1 MAESPLIDTKND
13 LTIAQHVA
21 KLSDRAI
28 QRITGGNAFLRGRLY
43 ARRNAVV
50 DLTAT
55 GTTASAKILV
65 RADQPYE
72 TQLGLTSEGQIISH
86 CSCPAWRGPTGHCK
100 HVAAVLVALR
110 DRERPPRPK
119 GADDGTLPL
128 GNVAPSSTPAPSGPT
143 VTSAGRAPLSSA
155 LTGAA
160 NGSTVVPSV
169 QAIAS
174 ANGSAGVVQRDRER
188 DPTSIAKVSGLNN
201 GAVSPLVDGAGG
213 KRRRSRRRRRAGEGA
228 ATPQLEIVSSI
239 PSNAPLTRVS
249 NESRGSLEAWIP
261 PHTSRPAE
269 LEFRLAVRPASIAVT
284 TVLAGTRQAVSLN
297 DALSTFNGISTGL
310 RPLVRDLARHT
321 TRSAPAT
328 AEVRGEDAAE
338 ILSRLK
344 GRRVLLEPASME
356 LRFTEEALR
365 PKIELDSANGN
376 SVRIRVVFELPSTGR
391 RFPLSSGAWFEGTPG
406 WYLDTTEGVAR
417 PVAENVTPAWLQRL
431 YRSPALVHPINDL
444 PHVLTDFL
452 PRVAASLSAA
462 LPDLDSVAD
471 VIDVSPRF
479 ALRATGDLVEA
490 RARIQASYRE
500 HCFDVPPRDLPPPLS
515 FVNSRGEHGR
525 PSVVRRE
532 VGLEMAATQELLNHG
547 FEVDGTE
554 LVVRGD
560 KAIAFWTHG
569 ISTLP
574 ETWDRFIP
582 NDLAGVQVR
591 KSPVSARMRVSSGV
605 EWLNLDMMFG
615 AEGVAVSEEE
625 LRMCLAEGKKL
636 VRLEDGTYAP
646 VKADDVGAVLERMAE
661 IFAGVGDDKRVPL
674 SQAGRVQELLR
685 IVSDQN
691 VHNSAKSLFGKLED
705 IGEIESIAKPRTLR
719 ASLRPYQKDG
729 FSWLVFLHN
738 LGTGGILADDM
749 GLGKTVQAIALLLWA
764 KSKGGPG
771 LTLVVAPTSVV
782 PNWQREIEKF
792 APGFKTV
799 LWQGPDR
806 QERAEELE
814 DADVM
819 ITSYALLRRDEEFL
833 HTLAFRYVILDEA
846 QHIKNPMSAT
856 ARAAKRLKS
865 ERRLAMTGTPIENR
879 LSEIWS
885 IFDFVSPGL
894 LNSLSSFEE
903 KYARPIERG
912 DGPAAMRLRA
922 TIHPFVLRRTKVEV
936 AKDLPEKIIQEMVV
950 PMSEEQGKLY
960 KQILRQVR
968 ESVMSEVETQGVQK
982 SSIQILAALTRLRQ
996 VACDPRL
1003 LGLDGNFEEESG
1015 KLNALKEIVSE
1026 AAAGGHKVLIFSQF
1040 VSMLKLIKEALE
1052 TEKITYAYLDGSTK
1066 DRQSL
1071 VDEFNN
1077 NESITV
1083 FLISLKAGGTGLNLT
1098 GADTVIHFDPWW
1110 NPAVEDQATD
1120 RAHRIGQTKVVNVY
1134 RLIAKSSVEEKIL
1147 QLSDK
1152 KRELVAN
1159 VLSTE
1164 DVGLKGM
1171 TKADVESLFAD

>member
-50 DLTAT
+50 DLTAN

-119 GADDGTLPL
+119 SEEGGSIPPPPPGAPPATRPS
-128 GNVAPSSTPAPSGPT
+128 APAQAQGATVSMVREPSVTKLSAP
-143 VTSAGRAPLSSA
+143 
-155 LTGAA
+155 A
-160 NGSTVVPSV
+160 NGTASV
-169 QAIAS
+169 S
-174 ANGSAGVVQRDRER
+174 SLDAN
-188 DPTSIAKVSGLNN
+188 
-201 GAVSPLVDGAGG
+201 G
-213 KRRRSRRRRRAGEGA
+213 KRRRSRRRRRAGEGGA
-228 ATPQLEIVSSI
+228 ATPQLEIVQNVAG
-239 PSNAPLTRVS
+239 PAVRAS
-249 NESRGSLEAWIP
+249 NETRGSLEAWLP
-261 PHTSRPAE
+261 PQITRPVD
-269 LEFRLAVRPASIAVT
+269 LEFRLVVRPASIAVT
-284 TVLAGTRQAVSLN
+284 TVLAGTRQAVALN
-297 DALSTFNGISTGL
+297 DALAAFNGISTSL
-310 RPLVRDLARHT
+310 RPLIRDLARHT

-338 ILSRLK
+338 ILTRLK

-356 LRFTEEALR
+356 LRFTDEALR

-376 SVRIRVVFELPSTGR
+376 AVRIRVVFELPSGNR

-406 WYLDTTEGVAR
+406 WYVDTTEGVAR

-431 YRSPALVHPINDL
+431 YRSPALVHPIQDL

-452 PRVAASLSAA
+452 PRVAGSLSAA
-462 LPDLDSVAD
+462 LPDIDSVAD
-471 VIDVSPRF
+471 VIDVAPRF
-479 ALRATGDLVEA
+479 ALRAVGDLVEA
-490 RARIQASYRE
+490 RAKIGVSYRDHNFE
-500 HCFDVPPRDLPPPLS
+500 VPPRDLPPPLS
-515 FVNSRGEHGR
+515 FVTSSGAQGR

-532 VGLEMAATQELLNHG
+532 VGLEMAAVQELLNHG
-547 FEVDGTE
+547 FEVDQENKTD
-554 LVVRGD
+554 LVVRGE
-560 KAIAFWTHG
+560 KAIKFWTQG

-582 NDLAGVQVR
+582 NDLAGVEVR
-591 KSPVSARMRVSSGV
+591 KSPVQARMRVSSGV
-605 EWLNLDMMFG
+605 EWLNLDMMF
-615 AEGVAVSEEE
+615 ASEGVAVSEDE
-625 LRMCLAEGKKL
+625 LRLCLAEGKKL

-646 VKADDVGAVLERMAE
+646 IKTDDVGSVLERMAE
-661 IFAGVGDDKRVPL
+661 IFAGVGDDKHVPL
-674 SQAGRVQELLR
+674 SQAGRVQELMR
-685 IVSDQN
+685 MVSDQN
-691 VHNSAKSLFGKLED
+691 VHASVKSIFGKLED
-705 IGEIESIAKPRTLR
+705 LGEVESIAKPRSLR

-749 GLGKTVQAIALLLWA
+749 GLGKTLQAIALLLWV
-764 KSKGGPG
+764 KGKQGPG
-771 LTLVVAPTSVV
+771 LNLVVAPTSVV
-782 PNWQREIEKF
+782 QNWAREIEKF
-792 APGFKTV
+792 APVFKTV

-806 QERAEELE
+806 HDQKEELE

-833 HTLAFRYVILDEA
+833 QTLNLRYVILDEA

-856 ARAAKRLKS
+856 ARAAKRLKG

-885 IFDFVSPGL
+885 IFDYVSPGL
-894 LNSLSSFEE
+894 LSSLSNFEE

-912 DGPAAMRLRA
+912 DAPTAVRLRS
-922 TIHPFVLRRTKVEV
+922 TIHPFVLRRTKAEV

-950 PMSEEQGKLY
+950 PMAEEQGKLY

-968 ESVMSEVETQGVQK
+968 ESVLSEVEKQGIQK

-1003 LGLDGNFEEESG
+1003 LGLEGNFEEESG

-1040 VSMLKLIKEALE
+1040 VSMLKLIREGFDAD
-1052 TEKITYAYLDGSTK
+1052 KIKYSYLDGSTK
-1066 DRQSL
+1066 NRQEL
-1071 VDEFNN
+1071 VDEFNAE
-1077 NESITV
+1077 ESITV

-1134 RLIAKSSVEEKIL
+1134 RLIAKSTVEEKIL

-1171 TKADVESLFAD
+1171 TKQDVENLFAD

>member
-50 DLTAT
+50 DLTAN

-119 GADDGTLPL
+119 AEEGSIPPP
-128 GNVAPSSTPAPSGPT
+128 APGTPAPRPALAASSGAPAAVSMVREPS
-143 VTSAGRAPLSSA
+143 VTKLNGGAPSNGAASVSA
-155 LTGAA
+155 LA
-160 NGSTVVPSV
+160 
-169 QAIAS
+169 
-174 ANGSAGVVQRDRER
+174 
-188 DPTSIAKVSGLNN
+188 
-201 GAVSPLVDGAGG
+201 DGPGG
-213 KRRRSRRRRRAGEGA
+213 KRRRSRRRRRAGEGGVA
-228 ATPQLEIVSSI
+228 APQLEIVSNVAG
-239 PSNAPLTRVS
+239 PSARASV
-249 NESRGSLEAWIP
+249 ESRGSLEAWLP
-261 PHTSRPAE
+261 PHTSRPVD

-284 TVLAGTRQAVSLN
+284 AVLAGTRQAVALN
-297 DALSTFNGISTGL
+297 DALAAFNGIATNL
-310 RPLVRDLARHT
+310 RPLIRDLARHT

-338 ILSRLK
+338 ILTRLK

-376 SVRIRVVFELPSTGR
+376 AVRIRVVFELPSTGR

-406 WYLDTTEGVAR
+406 WYVDTTEGVAR

-462 LPDLDSVAD
+462 LPEIESVAD

-479 ALRATGDLVEA
+479 ALRAVGDLVEA
-490 RARIQASYRE
+490 RAKISVSYRE
-500 HCFDVPPRDLPPPLS
+500 HNFEVPPRDLPPPLS
-515 FVNSRGEHGR
+515 FVNSSGAGAQGGR

-532 VGLEMAATQELLNHG
+532 VGLEMAAIQELLNHG
-547 FEVDGTE
+547 FEVDPDNKSE

-560 KAIAFWTHG
+560 KAIKFWTQG

-582 NDLAGVQVR
+582 NDLAGVEVR
-591 KSPVSARMRVSSGV
+591 KSPVQARMRVSSGV
-605 EWLNLDMMFG
+605 EWLNLDMMF
-615 AEGVAVSEEE
+615 ASEGVAVSEDE

-646 VKADDVGAVLERMAE
+646 IKADDVGSVLERMAE
-661 IFAGVGDDKRVPL
+661 IFAGVGDDKHVPL
-674 SQAGRVQELLR
+674 SQAGRVQELMR
-685 IVSDQN
+685 MVSDQN
-691 VHNSAKSLFGKLED
+691 VHSNVKNIFGKLED

-749 GLGKTVQAIALLLWA
+749 GLGKTLQAIALLLWV
-764 KSKGGPG
+764 KGKQGPG
-771 LTLVVAPTSVV
+771 LNLVVAPTSVV
-782 PNWQREIEKF
+782 SNWAREIEKF

-799 LWQGPDR
+799 IWQGPDR
-806 QERAEELE
+806 HEQKEELE

-833 HTLAFRYVILDEA
+833 HTLDLRYVILDEA

-856 ARAAKRLKS
+856 ARAAKKLKG

-885 IFDFVSPGL
+885 IFDYVSPGL

-912 DGPAAMRLRA
+912 DAQTAARLRS
-922 TIHPFVLRRTKVEV
+922 TIHPFVLRRTKSEV

-950 PMSEEQGKLY
+950 PMSEEQSKLY

-968 ESVMSEVETQGVQK
+968 ESVLSEVEKQGIQK

-1003 LGLDGNFEEESG
+1003 LGLEGNFEEESG

-1026 AAAGGHKVLIFSQF
+1026 AAAG
-1040 VSMLKLIKEALE
+1040 
-1052 TEKITYAYLDGSTK
+1052 
-1066 DRQSL
+1066 
-1071 VDEFNN
+1071 
-1077 NESITV
+1077 
-1083 FLISLKAGGTGLNLT
+1083 
-1098 GADTVIHFDPWW
+1098 
-1110 NPAVEDQATD
+1110 
-1120 RAHRIGQTKVVNVY
+1120 
-1134 RLIAKSSVEEKIL
+1134 
-1147 QLSDK
+1147 
-1152 KRELVAN
+1152 
-1159 VLSTE
+1159 
-1164 DVGLKGM
+1164 
-1171 TKADVESLFAD
+1171 

>member
-50 DLTAT
+50 DLAAN

-119 GADDGTLPL
+119 SEEGSIPPPPPGSPPGSIA
-128 GNVAPSSTPAPSGPT
+128 APRPAAPAPAQGATVSMVREPT
-143 VTSAGRAPLSSA
+143 VTKLSAPANGTAAVSA
-155 LTGAA
+155 LADA
-160 NGSTVVPSV
+160 
-169 QAIAS
+169 
-174 ANGSAGVVQRDRER
+174 
-188 DPTSIAKVSGLNN
+188 
-201 GAVSPLVDGAGG
+201 AGG
-213 KRRRSRRRRRAGEGA
+213 KRRRSRRRRRAGEGGV
-228 ATPQLEIVSSI
+228 ATPQLEIVSSVAGP
-239 PSNAPLTRVS
+239 PSARAS
-249 NESRGSLEAWIP
+249 SESRGSLEAWLP
-261 PHTSRPAE
+261 PQISRPVD

-284 TVLAGTRQAVSLN
+284 TVLAGTRQAVALN
-297 DALSTFNGISTGL
+297 DALATFNGIATAL
-310 RPLVRDLARHT
+310 RPLIRDLARHT

-338 ILSRLK
+338 ILTRLK

-356 LRFTEEALR
+356 LRFTDEALR

-376 SVRIRVVFELPSTGR
+376 AVRIRVVFELPSSNR

-406 WYLDTTEGVAR
+406 WYVDTTEGVAR

-431 YRSPALVHPINDL
+431 YRSPALVHPIVDL

-452 PRVAASLSAA
+452 PRVAGSLSAA
-462 LPDLDSVAD
+462 LPDIDSVAD

-479 ALRATGDLVEA
+479 ALRAVGDLVEA
-490 RARIQASYRE
+490 RAKIGVSYRE
-500 HCFDVPPRDLPPPLS
+500 HNFEVPPRDLPPPLS
-515 FVNSRGEHGR
+515 FVTSNGAAGSHAGR

-532 VGLEMAATQELLNHG
+532 VGLEMAAIQELLNHG
-547 FEVDGTE
+547 FEVDPE
-554 LVVRGD
+554 NKADLVVRGE
-560 KAIAFWTHG
+560 KAIKFWTAG

-582 NDLAGVQVR
+582 NDLAGVEVR
-591 KSPVSARMRVSSGV
+591 KSPVQARMRVSSGV
-605 EWLNLDMMFG
+605 EWLNLDMMF
-615 AEGVAVSEEE
+615 ASEGVAVSEDE
-625 LRMCLAEGKKL
+625 LRLCLAEGKKL

-646 VKADDVGAVLERMAE
+646 IKSDDVGSVLERMAE
-661 IFAGVGDDKRVPL
+661 IFAGVGDDKHVPL
-674 SQAGRVQELLR
+674 SQAGRVQDLMRL
-685 IVSDQN
+685 VSDQN
-691 VHNSAKSLFGKLED
+691 VHSSVKNIFGKLED
-705 IGEIESIAKPRTLR
+705 LGEIESIAKPRSLR

-749 GLGKTVQAIALLLWA
+749 GLGKTLQAIALLLWV
-764 KSKGGPG
+764 KGKQGQG
-771 LTLVVAPTSVV
+771 LNLVVAPTSVV
-782 PNWQREIEKF
+782 QNWAREIEKF

-806 QERAEELE
+806 HEQKEELE

-833 HTLAFRYVILDEA
+833 QSLDLRYVILDEA

-856 ARAAKRLKS
+856 ARAAKRLKG

-885 IFDFVSPGL
+885 IFDYVSPGL

-912 DGPAAMRLRA
+912 DDKTAARLRS
-922 TIHPFVLRRTKVEV
+922 TIHPFVLRRTKSEV

-950 PMSEEQGKLY
+950 PMAEEQSKLY

-968 ESVMSEVETQGVQK
+968 ESVLSEVEKQGIQK

-1003 LGLDGNFEEESG
+1003 LGLEGNFEEESG

-1040 VSMLKLIKEALE
+1040 VSMLKLIKEGFEAD
-1052 TEKITYAYLDGSTK
+1052 KIKYSYLDGSTK
-1066 DRQSL
+1066 NRQEL
-1071 VDEFNN
+1071 VDEFNAD
-1077 NESITV
+1077 ESITV

-1134 RLIAKSSVEEKIL
+1134 RLVAKSTVEEKIL

-1171 TKADVESLFAD
+1171 TKQDVENLFAD

>member
-50 DLTAT
+50 DLNAT

-119 GADDGTLPL
+119 GEADGLDNDAIPG
-128 GNVAPSSTPAPSGPT
+128 PAPIAAAPRQASGSHAPVALST
-143 VTSAGRAPLSSA
+143 TQVQVVNAREPLVAKAHAVSSGSNAGS
-155 LTGAA
+155 
-160 NGSTVVPSV
+160 
-169 QAIAS
+169 
-174 ANGSAGVVQRDRER
+174 
-188 DPTSIAKVSGLNN
+188 LNN
-201 GAVSPLVDGAGG
+201 GSGAGAGALALLDSAGG
-213 KRRRSRRRRRAGEGA
+213 KRRRSRRRRRTNEGPGA
-228 ATPQLEIVSSI
+228 PQLEIVSS
-239 PSNAPLTRVS
+239 PSGSMSPAQPLPQQSRAS
-249 NESRGSLEAWIP
+249 SESRGSLEAWLP
-261 PHTSRPAE
+261 PHLARPSD

-284 TVLAGTRQAVSLN
+284 AVLAGTRQAVSLN
-297 DALSTFNGISTGL
+297 DALTAFNGISSSV
-310 RPLVRDLARHT
+310 RPLIRDLARHT

-328 AEVRGEDAAE
+328 AEVRGEDAAD

-344 GRRVLLEPASME
+344 GRRVLLEPSSME
-356 LRFTEEALR
+356 LRFTDEPLR

-376 SVRIRVVFELPSTGR
+376 AVRIRVVFELPSTGR

-431 YRSPALVHPINDL
+431 YRSPALVHPIHDL
-444 PHVLTDFL
+444 PHVLTEFL

-462 LPDLDSVAD
+462 LPDLESVAD
-471 VIDVSPRF
+471 VIDITPHF

-490 RARIQASYRE
+490 RARLQASYRE
-500 HCFDVPPRDLPPPLS
+500 HCFDVPPRDIPPPLS

-532 VGLEMAATQELLNHG
+532 VGLEMAGVQELLNHG

-560 KAIAFWTHG
+560 KAIAFWTYG

-591 KSPVSARMRVSSGV
+591 KSPVMARVRVSSGV
-605 EWLNLDMMFG
+605 EWLNLDMVFG

-646 VKADDVGAVLERMAE
+646 IKADDVGQVLERMAE

-691 VHNSAKSLFGKLED
+691 VHTSAKSLFGKLED
-705 IGEIESIAKPRTLR
+705 LGEIESVAKPRSLR

-729 FSWLVFLHN
+729 FSWLAFLHN

-764 KSKGGPG
+764 KSKAGPG

-792 APGFKTV
+792 APSFKTV

-806 QERAEELE
+806 QERASELE

-833 HTLAFRYVILDEA
+833 HTLQFRYVILDEA

-894 LNSLSSFEE
+894 LNSLNSFEE

-912 DGPAAMRLRA
+912 DAPAAVRLRA
-922 TIHPFVLRRTKVEV
+922 TIHPFVLRRTKSEV

-950 PMSEEQGKLY
+950 PMSEEQSKLY

-968 ESVMSEVETQGVQK
+968 ESVMSEVEKQGIQK

-1052 TEKITYAYLDGSTK
+1052 AEKITYTYLDGSTK

-1071 VDEFNN
+1071 VDEFNT

-1134 RLIAKSSVEEKIL
+1134 RLVAKSSVEEKIL

-1164 DVGLKGM
+1164 DVGL
-1171 TKADVESLFAD
+1171 

>member
-1 MAESPLIDTKND
+1 MAESPLIDTKSD
-13 LTIAQHVA
+13 QTIAQHVA

-50 DLTAT
+50 DLTAS

-65 RADQPYE
+65 RTDQPYE

-119 GADDGTLPL
+119 DDQPQQ
-128 GNVAPSSTPAPSGPT
+128 ASAPAPQSSRQPPAGGGQTNGAHAREPQVSTKGVHQGNGSVDLGGGT
-143 VTSAGRAPLSSA
+143 VT
-155 LTGAA
+155 
-160 NGSTVVPSV
+160 V
-169 QAIAS
+169 
-174 ANGSAGVVQRDRER
+174 
-188 DPTSIAKVSGLNN
+188 
-201 GAVSPLVDGAGG
+201 GG
-213 KRRRSRRRRRAGEGA
+213 KRRRSRRRRRNGEGGTSPTVEIISTGGSVATSSA
-228 ATPQLEIVSSI
+228 ATSLGRPAV
-239 PSNAPLTRVS
+239 
-249 NESRGSLEAWIP
+249 ESRGSLEAWLP
-261 PHTSRPAE
+261 PQITRPQE
-269 LEFRLAVRPASIAVT
+269 LEFRLAVRPASIAIT
-284 TVLAGTRQAVSLN
+284 TVLAGTRQAIALS
-297 DALSTFNGISTGL
+297 DALAGFNTIPTHVRGL
-310 RPLVRDLARHT
+310 IRDLARYT

-328 AEVRGEDAAE
+328 AEVRGEDAAD
-338 ILSRLK
+338 LLRQLK

-365 PKIELDSANGN
+365 PKIELDLANGN
-376 SVRIRVVFELPSTGR
+376 SVRIRVVFELPSSSR

-406 WYLDTTEGVAR
+406 WYVDTTEGVAR
-417 PVAENVTPAWLQRL
+417 PVADNVTPAWLQRL
-431 YRSPALVHPINDL
+431 YRSPALVHPIQDL
-444 PHVLTDFL
+444 PHVLTEFL
-452 PRVAASLSAA
+452 PRVAASLGAA
-462 LPDLDSVAD
+462 LPDLESVAD
-471 VIDVSPRF
+471 VIDVTPRF
-479 ALRATGDLVEA
+479 ALRAGGDLVEA
-490 RARIQASYRE
+490 RARITVSYKE
-500 HCFDVPPRDLPPPLS
+500 HQFDVPPRDLPPPLA
-515 FVNSRGEHGR
+515 FLNEAGNQGR
-525 PSVVRRE
+525 PKVVRRE
-532 VGLEMAATQELLNHG
+532 VGSEMMAVQELLNHG
-547 FEVDGTE
+547 FEVDGKE

-560 KAIAFWTHG
+560 KAMAFWTTG
-569 ISTLP
+569 IASLP
-574 ETWDRFIP
+574 EEWDRFIP

-591 KSPVSARMRVSSGV
+591 KSAVSARMRVASGV
-605 EWLNLDMMFG
+605 DWLNLDMMFSS
-615 AEGVAVSEEE
+615 EGVAVSEEE

-646 VKADDVGAVLERMAE
+646 IKSEEVGAVLERMAE
-661 IFAGVGDDKRVPL
+661 IFAGVGADGKVPL
-674 SQAGRVQELLR
+674 SQAGRVQDLMR
-685 IVSDQN
+685 MVSDQN
-691 VHNSAKSLFGKLED
+691 VPSNVKSIFGKLED
-705 IGEIESIAKPRTLR
+705 IGQIESIAKPRTLR
-719 ASLRPYQKDG
+719 ANLRPYQKDG

-738 LGTGGILADDM
+738 LATGGILADDM
-749 GLGKTVQAIALLLWA
+749 GLGKTVQAIALLLWVRG
-764 KSKGGPG
+764 KDERK
-771 LTLVVAPTSVV
+771 LNLVVAPTSVV

-792 APGFKTV
+792 APSFKTV

-806 QERAEELE
+806 QEKAKELE

-833 HTLAFRYVILDEA
+833 QSLDFRYVILDEA
-846 QHIKNPMSAT
+846 QHIKNPLSAT

-885 IFDFVSPGL
+885 IFDYVSPGL
-894 LNSLSSFEE
+894 LGGLNNFEE
-903 KYARPIERG
+903 KYARPIDRG
-912 DGPAAMRLRA
+912 DAQTAARLRT
-922 TIHPFVLRRTKVEV
+922 TIHPFVLRRTKSEV

-950 PMSEEQGKLY
+950 PMSEEQNKLY

-968 ESVMSEVETQGVQK
+968 ESVMSEVEKQGLSK

-1003 LGLDGNFEEESG
+1003 LGLEGNFEEESG

-1026 AAAGGHKVLIFSQF
+1026 AAAGGHRVLIFSQF
-1040 VSMLKLIKEALE
+1040 VSMLKLIKEALDG
-1052 TEKITYAYLDGSTK
+1052 EKINYLYLDGSTK
-1066 DRQSL
+1066 DRQEL
-1071 VDEFNN
+1071 VDKFNDDD
-1077 NESITV
+1077 SHTV

-1120 RAHRIGQTKVVNVY
+1120 RAHRIGQDKVVTVY
-1134 RLIAKSSVEEKIL
+1134 RLIARDSVEEKIL

-1159 VLSTE
+1159 VLTTE

>member
-50 DLTAT
+50 DLNAS

-119 GADDGTLPL
+119 EE
-128 GNVAPSSTPAPSGPT
+128 
-143 VTSAGRAPLSSA
+143 
-155 LTGAA
+155 GAA
-160 NGSTVVPSV
+160 AKPT
-169 QAIAS
+169 
-174 ANGSAGVVQRDRER
+174 ANGHA
-188 DPTSIAKVSGLNN
+188 
-201 GAVSPLVDGAGG
+201 GAGAAVQSAHAREPREVSKVAAAAPVNG
-213 KRRRSRRRRRAGEGA
+213 LDTGPNAKRRRSRRRRRVGTEGSG
-228 ATPQLEIVSSI
+228 PQLEVITTSAPVVSHRATS
-239 PSNAPLTRVS
+239 
-249 NESRGSLEAWIP
+249 ESRGSLEAWLP
-261 PHTSRPAE
+261 PNIGRPQE

-297 DALSTFNGISTGL
+297 DALAGFSSISTQV
-310 RPLVRDLARHT
+310 RPLIRDLARHT

-338 ILSRLK
+338 ILTRLK

-365 PKIELDSANGN
+365 PKIELDLANGGAL
-376 SVRIRVVFELPSTGR
+376 RIRVVFELPSTGR

-417 PVAENVTPAWLQRL
+417 PVGDNVTPAWLQRL
-431 YRSPALVHPINDL
+431 YRSPALVHPLGDL

-452 PRVAASLSAA
+452 PRVAASLGAQ
-462 LPDLDSVAD
+462 LPELESVAD
-471 VIDVSPRF
+471 VIDVAPRF
-479 ALRATGDLVEA
+479 ALKASGDLVEA
-490 RARIQASYRE
+490 RARIQVSYRD
-500 HCFDVPPRDLPPPLS
+500 HAFDVPPRDLPPPLS
-515 FVNSRGEHGR
+515 FVDARSELASGR

-532 VGLEMAATQELLNHG
+532 VGLEMTAIQELLNLG
-547 FEVDGTE
+547 FEPDGAE
-554 LVVRGD
+554 LVARAD
-560 KAIAFWTHG
+560 KAIGFWTNG
-569 ISTLP
+569 ISKLP
-574 ETWDRFIP
+574 AEWDRFIP
-582 NDLAGVQVR
+582 NDLTGIEVR
-591 KSPVSARMRVSSGV
+591 KSPVQARMRVSSGV
-605 EWLNLDMMFG
+605 DWLNLDMIFG
-615 AEGVAVSEEE
+615 AEGVAVSAEE
-625 LRMCLAEGKKL
+625 LRMCLAQGKKL

-646 VKADDVGAVLERMAE
+646 IKAEDVSQVLERMAE
-661 IFAGVGDDKRVPL
+661 IFAGVGEDQRVPL
-674 SQAGRVQELLR
+674 SQAGRVQELMR

-691 VHNSAKSLFGKLED
+691 VQSSVKSLFGKLED
-705 IGEIESIAKPRTLR
+705 IGQIESIAKPRALR
-719 ASLRPYQKDG
+719 ANLRPYQKDG

-749 GLGKTVQAIALLLWA
+749 GLGKTVQCIALLLWA
-764 KSKGGPG
+764 KAKVGRG
-771 LTLVVAPTSVV
+771 LNLVVAPTSVV

-806 QERAEELE
+806 QERASELE

-833 HTLAFRYVILDEA
+833 QTLELRYSILDEA
-846 QHIKNPMSAT
+846 QHIKNPLSAT

-894 LNSLSSFEE
+894 LGSLNQFEE
-903 KYARPIERG
+903 KYGRPIDRG
-912 DGPAAMRLRA
+912 DAQTAVRLRS
-922 TIHPFVLRRTKVEV
+922 TIHPFVLRRTKAEV
-936 AKDLPEKIIQEMVV
+936 AQDLPEKIVQEMVV
-950 PMSEEQGKLY
+950 PMSEEQQKLY

-968 ESVMSEVETQGVQK
+968 ESVMSEVEKQGIQK

-1003 LGLDGNFEEESG
+1003 LGLEGNFEEESG

-1040 VSMLKLIKEALE
+1040 VSMLKLIREALE
-1052 TEKITYAYLDGSTK
+1052 ADKISYAYLDGSTK
-1066 DRQSL
+1066 DRQPI
-1071 VDEFNN
+1071 VDKFNED
-1077 NESITV
+1077 ESQTV

-1120 RAHRIGQTKVVNVY
+1120 RAHRIGQTKVVTVY
-1134 RLIAKSSVEEKIL
+1134 RLIARDSVEEKIL
-1147 QLSDK
+1147 QLSEK

-1171 TKADVESLFAD
+1171 TKQDVESLFAD

>member
-50 DLTAT
+50 DLTAN

-119 GADDGTLPL
+119 AAEEGARPASPASPVTVAAPPTGVTALREPL
-128 GNVAPSSTPAPSGPT
+128 VVKTSGLNGGA
-143 VTSAGRAPLSSA
+143 VVEQRSIDPLSSA
-155 LTGAA
+155 
-160 NGSTVVPSV
+160 
-169 QAIAS
+169 
-174 ANGSAGVVQRDRER
+174 
-188 DPTSIAKVSGLNN
+188 
-201 GAVSPLVDGAGG
+201 AGG
-213 KRRRSRRRRRAGEGA
+213 KRRRSRRRRRTGA
-228 ATPQLEIVSSI
+228 DGVTPQLEIVS
-239 PSNAPLTRVS
+239 NAASAHGVVS
-249 NESRGSLEAWIP
+249 PAAPRIASESRGSLEAWLP
-261 PHTSRPAE
+261 PNTGRPAE

-284 TVLAGTRQAVSLN
+284 TVLAGTRQAVALN
-297 DALSTFNGISTGL
+297 DALASFNGIATSL
-310 RPLVRDLARHT
+310 RPLIRDLARHT

-338 ILSRLK
+338 ILTRLK

-365 PKIELDSANGN
+365 PKIELDSTNGN
-376 SVRIRVVFELPSTGR
+376 AVRIRVVFELPSTGR

-406 WYLDTTEGVAR
+406 WYVDTTEGVAR

-431 YRSPALVHPINDL
+431 YRSPALVHPIADL

-452 PRVAASLSAA
+452 PRVAASLGAA
-462 LPDLDSVAD
+462 LPELDSVAD

-490 RARIQASYRE
+490 RARIQVSYRE

-515 FVNSRGEHGR
+515 FVSSRNELGR
-525 PSVVRRE
+525 PCVVRRE
-532 VGLEMAATQELLNHG
+532 VGLEMAAVQELLNHG
-547 FEVDGTE
+547 FQPDGAE
-554 LVVRGD
+554 LVVNAD

-569 ISTLP
+569 IATLP
-574 ETWDRFIP
+574 ESWERFIP

-591 KSPVSARMRVSSGV
+591 KSPVTARMRVSSGV

-615 AEGVAVSEEE
+615 AEGVAVSEDE
-625 LRMCLAEGKKL
+625 LRMCLAEGKRL

-646 VKADDVGAVLERMAE
+646 VKPDDVGAVLERMAE

-674 SQAGRVQELLR
+674 SQAGRVQELMR

-691 VHNSAKSLFGKLED
+691 VQTSVKSLFGKLED
-705 IGEIESIAKPRTLR
+705 LGQVESVAKPRSLR
-719 ASLRPYQKDG
+719 ANLRPYQKDG

-764 KSKGGPG
+764 KSKAGRG

-833 HTLAFRYVILDEA
+833 HTLEFRYVILDEA

-894 LNSLSSFEE
+894 LNSLNQFEE

-912 DGPAAMRLRA
+912 DAQTAQRLRS
-922 TIHPFVLRRTKVEV
+922 TIHPFVLRRTKQEV
-936 AKDLPEKIIQEMVV
+936 AKDLPEKIVQEMVV
-950 PMSEEQGKLY
+950 PMSEEQQKLY

-968 ESVMSEVETQGVQK
+968 ESVMSEVEKQGIQK

-1003 LGLDGNFEEESG
+1003 LGLEGNFEEESG

-1040 VSMLKLIKEALE
+1040 VSMLKLIREALE
-1052 TEKITYAYLDGSTK
+1052 AEKIKYSYLDGSTK
-1066 DRQSL
+1066 DRQGL
-1071 VDEFNN
+1071 VDEFNGD
-1077 NESITV
+1077 ESITV

-1120 RAHRIGQTKVVNVY
+1120 RAHRIGQTKVVTVY
-1134 RLIAKSSVEEKIL
+1134 RLIARASVEEKIL